1 VAVLFRATVV
11 SMVPAAPLLPATE
24 PASAEVAH
32 LVRPEVVG
40 VDEEAGTP
48 DVVGVLDAVD
58 LGDLVVVDVRTVVV
72 GDDELDEHAASRDPP
87 RATQTTTAA
96 IVLRADLV
104 IGLVRRPVSPS
115 LGVAL
120 RRRNPRA

>member
-24 PASAEVAH
+24 PASA
-32 LVRPEVVG
+32 
-40 VDEEAGTP
+40 

-72 GDDELDEHAASRDPP
+72 GDDELDEHAASRGPP